1 MSMNKDIAKVV
12 KENAKLAKDYEDL
25 LKVLSTMENDFD
37 DDHELLTNAIG
48 MLDDYVIRVARLYA
62 NHGYSKEFIEGME
75 ILNDDDDLVW
85 MGIKFPSKQS

>member
-1 MSMNKDIAKVV
+1 MNKNIAKVV

-48 MLDDYVIRVARLYA
+48 MLNDYVIRVARLYA
-62 NHGYSKEFIEGME
+62 KYGYSKEFVEGME
-75 ILNDDDDLVW
+75 ILHDDDDLVW